1 MASETYQSDD
11 DATGNVGAPSGTAG
25 GGGSGGIGRTGRPF
39 SQVRGVAFQ
48 LHPGNPP
55 GLGTQA
61 TPMFFRTM
69 PSPKTTIMSPY
80 GNFLEINSKDQK
92 TLWRKMVK
100 PSDDHMV
107 LDMTVMNSKAIVD
120 LFQDKAITYRWM
132 RFMRIPTAWTGAI
145 SPNLKLSPG
154 GKDIYHADLSN
165 FKNLIED
172 FNHITLEQVMAFA
185 S

>member
-61 TPMFFRTM
+61 TPMFFCTM
-69 PSPKTTIMSPY
+69 PSPKTTVTSPY
-80 GNFLEINSKDQK
+80 KNFSKSTPRTRKRSGTRWLTRVVIVCSSAIPSQTARQLLTFFK
-92 TLWRKMVK
+92 IKQSYTAGCTLCV
-100 PSDDHMV
+100 
-107 LDMTVMNSKAIVD
+107 
-120 LFQDKAITYRWM
+120 
-132 RFMRIPTAWTGAI
+132 
-145 SPNLKLSPG
+145 SPLLS
-154 GKDIYHADLSN
+154 HSQMLS
-165 FKNLIED
+165 
-172 FNHITLEQVMAFA
+172 
-185 S
+185 